1 MWIWININLLKV
13 IQRCFRITCHKHQIS
28 HFEEYRNKS
37 YYCSCNIL
45 YPWYP
50 KRQENLIVIWMQMLL
65 MVKTSYKVKSLLPN
79 HMSVV
84 NRFLR
89 FWIEFIYSIC
99 IIHNTSKNSLYVLES
114 KWIEMWT
121 ILSFIDFSS
130 EWTSPE
136 KPISYL
142 ILDWLHPCLVV
153 IKSRL
158 WIEVRQ
164 YKNSVN
170 NFLYIFHCNESLQEL
185 VVLQMSYI
193 GKIL

>member
-1 MWIWININLLKV
+1 MLFSCRLFLIYANVRHIHIINSKASLPFYSINIFSYYNHNALYCYV
-13 IQRCFRITCHKHQIS
+13 IQKCFDITCHKHQIS
-28 HFEEYRNKS
+28 HFKENRNKS

-65 MVKTSYKVKSLLPN
+65 MVKTFYNVKSLLPN

-114 KWIEMWT
+114 KWTKCE
-121 ILSFIDFSS
+121 
-130 EWTSPE
+130 
-136 KPISYL
+136 
-142 ILDWLHPCLVV
+142 
-153 IKSRL
+153 
-158 WIEVRQ
+158 
-164 YKNSVN
+164 
-170 NFLYIFHCNESLQEL
+170 LY
-185 VVLQMSYI
+185 
-193 GKIL
+193 

>member
-1 MWIWININLLKV
+1 MWGTFISLISRHRCPFIQLTYFHIIIITRSTDFCCCGFEWKLTYCYV
-13 IQRCFRITCHKHQIS
+13 IQKCFDITCHKHQIS
-28 HFEEYRNKS
+28 HFKEYRNKS
-37 YYCSCNIL
+37 YYRSCNIL

-65 MVKTSYKVKSLLPN
+65 MVKTFYKVKSLLPN

-130 EWTSPE
+130 EWTSP
-136 KPISYL
+136 
-142 ILDWLHPCLVV
+142 
-153 IKSRL
+153 
-158 WIEVRQ
+158 
-164 YKNSVN
+164 
-170 NFLYIFHCNESLQEL
+170 
-185 VVLQMSYI
+185 
-193 GKIL
+193 